1 MDIFGFQIINVIRGD
16 KSAEGG
22 VVIARL
28 QVIEVEVAVKVI
40 SAVAEGIDK
49 PDMVAVRGELI
60 AVRVIDLVIPP
71 RVALGPIAAGAYGI
85 IDR

>member
-16 KSAEGG
+16 KSTKGG

-28 QVIEVEVAVKVI
+28 QVIEVEVAVIVI

-49 PDMVAVRGELI
+49 PDMVAVRGEFI
-60 AVRVIDLVIPP
+60 AVGVIDLVIPP